1 MGMCQ
6 EKNGTNI
13 LMRKSEREGYVHW
26 CVEIKREI
34 GGVMILQV

>member
-13 LMRKSEREGYVHW
+13 LMGKRKWEGYVHW
-26 CVEIKREI
+26 CVEIKGKI
-34 GGVMILQV
+34 GGVMIL